1 MGVLQ
6 IGPMLVLVLSSP
18 QFRVRRSQLRRM
30 ALLSD
35 KYGRLYSVR
44 TCAMSL
50 SRVVTTK
57 RVKFNNLRERAQ
69 VMSTEH

>member
-18 QFRVRRSQLRRM
+18 QFRARRSQLPEM

-35 KYGRLYSVR
+35 EHTVR

-50 SRVVTTK
+50 SRVETTK

-69 VMSTEH
+69 AMSTEH